1 MAVRCRSCLI
11 LSAGR
16 PRCTRASAGSL
27 LLLLFWPSSVRR
39 WFRDR
44 PLPRQSRQ
52 PSRLR
57 RRRRLPDQPP
67 AAEPRGDSPG
77 LINEIG
83 KLWDKSSS
91 MLPSLLPAG
100 EAPAA
105 NPPEPAAPQSP
116 PPEARRPPP
125 LVAAPPAVEPPP
137 PPASTALVPSIVSGK
152 VQCPTAA
159 NGAPDC
165 KVGADLLC
173 QSKGYGSGKSLSS
186 DSVEACSAKRLI
198 PGRERK
204 PDDCH
209 TNYFVTRAFCQ

>member
-1 MAVRCRSCLI
+1 MRARIGGFAFALIALAVVGAALVPRSAFAQAKTPALT
-11 LSAGR
+11 S
-16 PRCTRASAGSL
+16 PPASPA
-27 LLLLFWPSSVRR
+27 
-39 WFRDR
+39 
-44 PLPRQSRQ
+44 
-52 PSRLR
+52 
-57 RRRRLPDQPP
+57 PDQPP
-67 AAEPRGDSPG
+67 TAEPRGDNPG

-91 MLPSLLPAG
+91 MLPSLLPSG

-125 LVAAPPAVEPPP
+125 LAAAPPAAEPPP
-137 PPASTALVPSIVSGK
+137 PPASTALVPSMVSGK

-173 QSKGYGSGKSLSS
+173 QSKGYASGKSLSS